1 MAWCAEDLVIVFLRA
16 LLNLI
21 YQYTSEIQIPDFI
34 NIKYR
39 QMIRI
44 CRRHQRDI
52 REDVN
57 RRRNSQN
64 GYKKKIFH
72 KNYVYCRT
80 ITKSIEEINLG
91 RWTPPKCC
99 NF

>member
-52 REDVN
+52 REDV
-57 RRRNSQN
+57 
-64 GYKKKIFH
+64 
-72 KNYVYCRT
+72 
-80 ITKSIEEINLG
+80 
-91 RWTPPKCC
+91 
-99 NF
+99 